1 MLHMLRSMLG
11 DKAFFSAITSYF
23 TKNAYSSAVSRDLW
37 KHLEQPARER
47 GVLDGDSTIQSIME
61 TWVNN
66 SGSGLSVLYRDIS
79 RKQYIASFGNIRKYR
94 DIRRYRDIVTIF
106 FMHDIGQFWP
116 LIDL

>member
-23 TKNAYSSAVSRDLW
+23 TKNAYLSAVSRDLW

-66 SGSGLSVLYRDIS
+66 SGSECDISVLKLLGFKTFPFFFKVSDS
-79 RKQYIASFGNIRKYR
+79 VSKKFGIEKS
-94 DIRRYRDIVTIF
+94 IGFGFVQILGIVT
-106 FMHDIGQFWP
+106 H
-116 LIDL
+116 